1 MKTQCRTLR
10 FNFIER
16 RFHHVALAA
25 ALFGTAIVVHG
36 VLVVSPSN
44 GAATLARTSD
54 ESAISLPSEMQI
66 TFGEVDRQFRE
77 RPEIR
82 EIILTST
89 TNVSGTSARSPI
101 DDAGPV
107 STLLTPQEGALP
119 LPQLKPIPS
128 TPMGVADTKAEQ
140 PGSSNKPAIS
150 ALGSIEDGS
159 ALPLTISA
167 IADEDPAATTKT
179 ESASQSAISATAQ

>member
-1 MKTQCRTLR
+1 MKTQGRALR

-16 RFHHVALAA
+16 RFRHVALAA

-36 VLVVSPSN
+36 VLVVAPPNST
-44 GAATLARTSD
+44 ATLARTSD
-54 ESAISLPSEMQI
+54 ESTIIVPFETQI
-66 TFGEVDRQFRE
+66 TLGEVDRQLRE
-77 RPEIR
+77 MHEIR

-89 TNVSGTSARSPI
+89 TDVSGTSARSSI
-101 DDAGPV
+101 DGAGPV
-107 STLLTPQEGALP
+107 STLSMPQEGALP
-119 LPQLKPIPS
+119 LPQLKPIAS
-128 TPMGVADTKAEQ
+128 TPMGAADTRAEQ
-140 PGSSNKPAIS
+140 PDSSNKRAIS

-179 ESASQSAISATAQ
+179 ESASQSTISATAQ